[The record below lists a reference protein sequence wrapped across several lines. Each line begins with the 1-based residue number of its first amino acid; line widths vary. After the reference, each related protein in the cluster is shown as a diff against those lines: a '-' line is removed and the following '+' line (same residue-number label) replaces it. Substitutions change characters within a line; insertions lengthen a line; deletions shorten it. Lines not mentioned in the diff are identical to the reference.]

1 MDIKKQDNMLQA
13 QIFIDK
19 DELQGMTS
27 LHDFIMNFL
36 LENGI
41 AGATSFMGYS
51 GFGRHHRLKQPSR
64 LFSFDEA
71 SMLITFIDSE
81 DKVKTTL
88 SVLREQ
94 YPGGFIVT
102 HEVTTW

>member
-1 MDIKKQDNMLQA
+1 MLQA

-19 DELQGMTS
+19 DELKGIKP
-27 LHDFIMNFL
+27 LHEFIMNL
-36 LENGI
+36 LIENGV
-41 AGATSFMGYS
+41 AGATSMMGYS

-81 DKVKTTL
+81 EKVKAVL
-88 SVLREQ
+88 SVLREH
-94 YPGGFIVT
+94 YRGGFIVT
-102 HEVTTW
+102 HDVDIW

>member
-1 MDIKKQDNMLQA
+1 MLQA

-19 DELQGMTS
+19 DELKGVKP
-27 LHDFIMNFL
+27 LHEFIMNL
-36 LENGI
+36 LIDNGI
-41 AGATSFMGYS
+41 AGATSVMGYS

-71 SMLITFIDSE
+71 SMLITFVDSE

-88 SVLREQ
+88 SILREQ
-94 YPGGFIVT
+94 YRGGFIIT
-102 HEVTTW
+102 HRVDLW